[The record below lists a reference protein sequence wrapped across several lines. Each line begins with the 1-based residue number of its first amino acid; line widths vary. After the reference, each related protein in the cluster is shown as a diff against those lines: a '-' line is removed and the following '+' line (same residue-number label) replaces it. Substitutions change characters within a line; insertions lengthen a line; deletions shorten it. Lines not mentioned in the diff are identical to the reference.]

1 MDGLQIHIL
10 HANYA
15 QVHKQ
20 APIKMAAGAV
30 SMVFHLRAWFWKCL
44 FCGSLC
50 FEVNYYLV
58 T

>member
-15 QVHKQ
+15 LVHKQ

-30 SMVFHLRAWFWKCL
+30 SMVFHLGRGFGKSL
-44 FCGSLC
+44 FITQRPWLWRLSEG
-50 FEVNYYLV
+50 Y
-58 T
+58 

>member
-20 APIKMAAGAV
+20 APIKMAAGVV
-30 SMVFHLRAWFWKCL
+30 SMVFHLRAWF
-44 FCGSLC
+44 GSVYSVDPCVLKL
-50 FEVNYYLV
+50 NII
-58 T
+58 